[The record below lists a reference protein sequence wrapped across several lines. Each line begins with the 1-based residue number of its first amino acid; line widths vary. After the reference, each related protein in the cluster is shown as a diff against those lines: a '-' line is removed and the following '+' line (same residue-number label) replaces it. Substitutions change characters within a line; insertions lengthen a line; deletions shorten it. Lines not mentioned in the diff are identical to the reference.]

1 MRKLPAIALL
11 LALGACAT
19 TPPGPSG
26 PERLVGT
33 WLMIEADLEFP
44 LACASGLP
52 IAYAADGTYALYE
65 ESGVW
70 RLDGDVLTE
79 TATALTEA
87 GDPDTSHLGRPFV
100 SRIRWR
106 GPDRFRKRFA
116 EGNVETFRRCP
127 AGG

>member
-1 MRKLPAIALL
+1 MKKILTVGVA

-19 TPPGPSG
+19 TPPGSAG
-26 PERLVGT
+26 PARLIGT
-33 WLMIEADLEFP
+33 WLLIAPDLEFP
-44 LACASGLP
+44 LACESGLP
-52 IAYAADGTYALYE
+52 ISYAADGTYALYE

-79 TATALTEA
+79 TTTAITEA
-87 GDPDTSHLGRPFV
+87 GDPETSHLGRPFV

-116 EGNVETFRRCP
+116 GGNVETFRRCP
-127 AGG
+127 AGE